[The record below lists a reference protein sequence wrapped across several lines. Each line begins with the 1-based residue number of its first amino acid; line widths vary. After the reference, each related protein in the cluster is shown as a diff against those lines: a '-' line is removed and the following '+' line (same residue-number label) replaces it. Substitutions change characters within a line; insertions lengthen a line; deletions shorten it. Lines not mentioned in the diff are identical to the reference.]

1 MKPLYHLYSSFR
13 RDLSLSKVWCFSLT
27 AIVLVSLLASCSADE
42 IKIDKKTKIV
52 SEELLQ
58 RNDSIVNSPT
68 LPDTIHNTPNLVID
82 PPLIPPKPPKP
93 PKP

>member
-13 RDLSLSKVWCFSLT
+13 RELSLSKVWYFSLT

-42 IKIDKKTKIV
+42 IEIEKETRIV
-52 SEELLQ
+52 SEELLH
-58 RNDSIVNSPT
+58 RNDSIVNSPP
-68 LPDTIHNTPNLVID
+68 LPDTIPNTPNLVID